1 MTAPTP
7 SPAPARIVINVPRVQ
22 GGVRNVTESL
32 AAALRE
38 LGVDVVLAHTFRE
51 VIAARLGGAHHAIL
65 SVGAGL
71 LACLFPRCVY
81 ILHGFPVHGFYSAPK
96 RIAVRWVAR
105 LAVLCGARTV
115 AVSYLVRAVYDR
127 LYGIRVD
134 EVVFNGCSAAFHRL
148 RAAGLPS
155 PERAVIFVGR
165 WVVTKRVPLAIE
177 AFLASDLP
185 TMGWSMRVV
194 GSGPQEAEVRALAS
208 RSSQVEVVGPVEEE
222 VKAALMARS
231 SIFVS
236 LSDLEPMG
244 VVFVEAML
252 AGCAIVGPHFGG
264 HREFIP
270 PGYPLHTCDPASV
283 PSIAAAMNA
292 AARQAVRGAPVDS
305 RQFDYRESIAP
316 AYLAALGR
324 AGSG

>member
-1 MTAPTP
+1 MSAPRP
-7 SPAPARIVINVPRVQ
+7 PRIVVNVPRVQ

-38 LGVDVVLAHTFRE
+38 HGAEVVEAHSLRE
-51 VIAARLGGAHHAIL
+51 VIAARLGGARHAIL

-96 RIAVRWVAR
+96 RLAVRWVAR
-105 LAVLCGARTV
+105 LAVRCGARTV

-127 LYGIRVD
+127 IYGIRVD
-134 EVVFNGCSAAFHRL
+134 EVVFNGCSAVFHRL
-148 RAAGLPS
+148 REAGLPA

-165 WVVTKRVPLAIE
+165 WVATKRVPQAIE
-177 AFLASDLP
+177 AFLASELP
-185 TMGWSMRVV
+185 AMGWSMRLV
-194 GSGPQEAEVRALAS
+194 GSGPQEAEVLALAARS
-208 RSSQVEVVGPVEEE
+208 RQVEVVGPVEEE
-222 VKAALMARS
+222 AKADLMARS
-231 SIFVS
+231 AIFVS

-252 AGCAIVGPHFGG
+252 AGCAIVAPHFGG

-283 PSIAAAMNA
+283 ASIAAAMNA
-292 AARQAVRGAPVDS
+292 AARQSARGAPIDS
-305 RQFDYRESIAP
+305 RQFDYRASIAP

-324 AGSG
+324 SDPRG